1 MATKLRNTTTG
12 IVTKVVLFAIILSVA
27 FILSWRTVTFVA
39 DLEKNNISGG
49 YASAEDFFDSWRAR
63 TVVYNQA
70 EALISGEDMDD
81 MYTSYNLPV
90 YHYRMELGNGQV
102 ISNTDQSAED
112 LLAQK
117 YSKKITGIDLIN
129 HNGNGVYKSINAK
142 DGTYSYTATED
153 DELFLDEDGYE
164 LEPDEWLKQNP
175 QLDFVFY
182 FAYDEQSMGEYEVFW
197 RDCRLY
203 MTSQITFI
211 VLLLLPAGAAFIW
224 LLVTCGRK
232 PGDDKLHML
241 PIDRLWTEVI
251 VAALACS
258 IALCILPYGAIFGT
272 LLYLNWAAEIYMIN
286 MLIALFLVGIAIA
299 IAALLS
305 LVRLLKAHRFW
316 RNSLCWKVIRW
327 LLRPAFRLWDLLR
340 SFFDQRAFAGYPAI
354 VALQKRQKVFIIV
367 LGATLATLML
377 LSLVA
382 EDFASFFFIIFATV
396 GIGIVTYW
404 HLSST
409 KELYKT
415 ITQGVDES
423 LIEQMKSERTKTA
436 LITNVSH
443 DLKTPLTS
451 IITYIDLLQKEE
463 LGEAAR
469 DYVTILAQKSERLKS
484 IVSDLFDLSKSA
496 AGSIPLEMEKL
507 DMHRLLEQT
516 LADMQDKIS
525 ASDLVVKTR
534 FPESELYIFSDGKK
548 LYRVFQNLID
558 NALKYSMP
566 GSRIYVSLAKEDG
579 KAVAC
584 VRNTSSYEMEFTP
597 EEILQRF
604 YRGDKSRSGDGSGL
618 GLSIAESFTRAC
630 GGDFQL
636 DIDGDLFKVTI
647 SFELTGD
654 GQDNQNT
661 EVED

>member
-12 IVTKVVLFAIILSVA
+12 IVTKVILFAIILSVA
-27 FILSWRTVTFVA
+27 FVLSWRTVTFVA
-39 DLEKNNISGG
+39 DLEKNNINGG
-49 YASAEDFFDSWRAR
+49 YTSAEDFFDSWQSRR
-63 TVVYNQA
+63 VVYNQA
-70 EALISGEDMDD
+70 EALISGEDMDY
-81 MYTSYNLPV
+81 MYNLPT
-90 YHYRMELGNGQV
+90 YRYRMELGNGQV
-102 ISNTDQSAED
+102 ISNTDKSAED
-112 LLAQK
+112 LLSQK
-117 YSKKITGIDLIN
+117 YSRKITGIDLIN
-129 HNGNGVYKSINAK
+129 YNGRGAYKSYVISNAM
-142 DGTYSYTATED
+142 DGAYSYTVAED
-153 DELFLDEDGYE
+153 DKLFLDEGGYA
-164 LEPDEWLKQNP
+164 LEPDEFLKQNP

-182 FAYDEQSMGEYEVFW
+182 FAYDEQSIGEYEVFW
-197 RDCRLY
+197 RDCRRY

-211 VLLLLPAGAAFIW
+211 VLLLLLAGAALIW

-241 PIDRLWTEVI
+241 PVDRLWTEVI

-258 IALCILPYGAIFGT
+258 ITLCIFSYGTIFGT
-272 LLYLNWAAEIYMIN
+272 LLYRNWASEAYMIN
-286 MLIALFLVGIAIA
+286 MLIVLFLVGIAIA
-299 IAALLS
+299 ITALLS
-305 LVRLLKAHRFW
+305 LVRLLKARRFW
-316 RNSLCWKVIRW
+316 RNSLCWKVVRW
-327 LLRPAFRLWDLLR
+327 LLRPAFRLWGLLR
-340 SFFDQRAFAGYPAI
+340 SFFNQRAFAGYPAI
-354 VALQKRQKVFIIV
+354 VALQKRQRVFVIV
-367 LGATLATLML
+367 LAATLAALML
-377 LSLVA
+377 LSLLA

-396 GIGIVTYW
+396 GMGIVTYW

-409 KELYKT
+409 RELYKT

-463 LGEAAR
+463 LGEAAM

-516 LADMQDKIS
+516 IADMQDKIS
-525 ASDLVVKTR
+525 ASDLVIKTR

-579 KAVAC
+579 KAIAC

-654 GQDNQNT
+654 DKDKQNIEVQD
-661 EVED
+661 